1 MTKSSK
7 TNLSRREREI
17 MNALYSIGERASVE
31 DVRKLL
37 MDPPSYS
44 AVRAMLVKLEA
55 KGHIKHREAGL
66 KYVYFPTTPKDK
78 AQRNALDQLINIFFG
93 GSPGQT
99 ATALLNQE
107 NWTDDELDE
116 LRAKID
122 AVRRERS

>member
-1 MTKSSK
+1 
-7 TNLSRREREI
+7 

-31 DVRKLL
+31 DVRNLL
-37 MDPPSYS
+37 TDKPSYS

-55 KGHIKHREAGL
+55 KGHIEHTEEGL

-78 AQRNALDQLINIFFG
+78 AQRKALDQVTNIFFG

-99 ATALLNQE
+99 ANALLSQE
-107 NWTDDELDE
+107 NWTDEELAE

-122 AVRRERS
+122 AVRKERR